1 MKRSGRPIWKG
12 GIEVAALRSLVR
24 LGLILVTLAA
34 VCGVWAG
41 VAAAQIAQDRLPGR
55 WVSEDERFVFEFRD
69 DNTYTLSG
77 PLGVDLPEISGRYV
91 IPRSGTQLVI
101 RSDELGAAF
110 RLPFGTPTEDLP
122 LALDSTE
129 LFGGPTLFGQP
140 FALWPFIGTTPIL
153 LIVMT
158 GILFGGAA
166 FLTGQ
171 AVANG
176 WGRLW
181 LCVPYGALL
190 TVGDRFLEYALFNQN
205 LLAIP
210 AFAIDL
216 VYLVAV
222 AAMAHRMT
230 TVHKMVSQYPWLYEA
245 AGAFAWRSKAVAAR

>member
-1 MKRSGRPIWKG
+1 MT
-12 GIEVAALRSLVR
+12 ALRSLSR
-24 LGLILVTLAA
+24 LGVILLALVTL
-34 VCGVWAG
+34 CGTWAG
-41 VAAAQIAQDRLPGR
+41 VAAAQIAQDQLPGR
-55 WVSEDERFVFEFRD
+55 WVSEDGRFVFVFRD

-91 IPRSGTQLVI
+91 IPRSGMQLVI
-101 RSDELGAAF
+101 RSDEVGTAF
-110 RLPFGTPTEDLP
+110 RLSFGTATEELP
-122 LALDSTE
+122 LALESAE
-129 LFGGPTLFGQP
+129 LFGGPALFGQP

-176 WGRLW
+176 WGPLW
-181 LCVPYGALL
+181 LCAPYGALL

-210 AFAIDL
+210 AFVIDL
-216 VYLVAV
+216 AYL
-222 AAMAHRMT
+222 AAIAAIAHRMT
-230 TVHKMVSQYPWLYEA
+230 TVRKMVNQYPWLYEA
-245 AGAFAWRSKAVAAR
+245 AGPFAWRGKAVAAR